1 MKNKRTN
8 IEALVIRGEDEF
20 WQATGIPA
28 TKLAEMRK
36 DGLPTHSDGKCMLFF
51 PSDIEKFI
59 RENWKVITP
68 EIKPLNRKKI

>member
-20 WQATGIPA
+20 QQAYGIPP

-36 DGLPTHSDGKCMLFF
+36 NGLPTHSDGKCMLFF
-51 PSDIEKFI
+51 PDDVEKFI

-68 EIKPLNRKKI
+68 EIKPFKKEKI